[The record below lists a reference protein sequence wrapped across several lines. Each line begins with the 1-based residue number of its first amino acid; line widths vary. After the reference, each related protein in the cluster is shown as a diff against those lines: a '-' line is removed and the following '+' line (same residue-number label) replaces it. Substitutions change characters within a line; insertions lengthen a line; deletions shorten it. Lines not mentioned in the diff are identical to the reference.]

1 MRVFGVGMDGEFT
14 EYEQVSFE
22 ADHQESVL
30 EDWLEVNHNGILED
44 SLVLIIGRQVPTDLG
59 KSIDLLGVDLEGNVV
74 VVELKRGRTP
84 RDVVAQ
90 ALEYAAFAARL
101 AVDELEGIL
110 REYHDD
116 ESLGLADHHR
126 EYFNQ
131 AEAVAFNKDQRIV
144 IIGQQVTPEIRQTA
158 LFLGSKGI
166 QVTCV
171 EFTFFRDADGGRLL
185 SQEIVVGREH
195 AKPPRATVVTKVGF
209 LEACDGHGRAAFS
222 RILDLTNRKGMLVD
236 WRTKCFR
243 LGVDVDGTRRAICY
257 AYLPASKFGQS
268 LWAALRHTGIPAE
281 VVAQLH
287 EEAADTGLFVPTGE
301 GVWCRID
308 RAFTDAEVD
317 ALVAWCESVVQAIRE
332 HAVPG
337 GLPPG

>member
-1 MRVFGVGMDGEFT
+1 M
-14 EYEQVSFE
+14 
-22 ADHQESVL
+22 
-30 EDWLEVNHNGILED
+30 
-44 SLVLIIGRQVPTDLG
+44 
-59 KSIDLLGVDLEGNVV
+59 
-74 VVELKRGRTP
+74 VELKRGRTP

-195 AKPPRATVVTKVGF
+195 AKPRQTEVYRKLRILRISLAGVMGSV
-209 LEACDGHGRAAFS
+209 AAFPLPAPAGGDS
-222 RILDLTNRKGMLVD
+222 RLV
-236 WRTKCFR
+236 WVFGVTQAGAPYRRFEYGESVR
-243 LGVDVDGTRRAICY
+243 LG
-257 AYLPASKFGQS
+257 
-268 LWAALRHTGIPAE
+268 WAAG
-281 VVAQLH
+281 
-287 EEAADTGLFVPTGE
+287 
-301 GVWCRID
+301 
-308 RAFTDAEVD
+308 
-317 ALVAWCESVVQAIRE
+317 
-332 HAVPG
+332 
-337 GLPPG
+337 